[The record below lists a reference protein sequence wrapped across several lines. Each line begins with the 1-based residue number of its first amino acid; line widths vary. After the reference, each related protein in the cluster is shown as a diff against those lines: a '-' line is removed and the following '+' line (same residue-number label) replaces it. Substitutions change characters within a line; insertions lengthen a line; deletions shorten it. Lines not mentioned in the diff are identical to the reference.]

1 MGRFLENPLG
11 SEAEKRS
18 NLLENEKLMK
28 TVLNETMKEQRL
40 SSSRLAAKINQ
51 LHGVRV
57 SKETIRK
64 LRRKAGLR
72 FLAPIPKSRLTDIAK
87 GTRVAFAEDWITNR
101 LHLLRRTPIIF
112 SDESTFIVCENGR
125 KLWRIPGECLETDYV
140 QLEQHPRQIMV
151 WGAIGVGYKSPLLVF
166 EGNCNKESYISLLE
180 ENGIIPG
187 LNALFG
193 EREFVFQQD
202 NAPPHVAKQTVDWL
216 QERVHLLTSWPPHS
230 PDLSPVE
237 MMWAIT
243 KARVDT
249 TGVTTKHDLFER
261 VRQVWDE
268 IPQSFVDNMASSFEA
283 RLRTVI
289 RLCGDSLNGHW
300 LYVHK
305 IHILLQRYA
314 IEEIDSA
321 IEAMEWATSKTS
333 QERDACEE
341 VSPFPEPNELETDF
355 MSEISGEEEVSPFPE
370 PNELEK
376 DFMSEISGE
385 EEVSP
390 FLELAQLEKD
400 FMSELSGEEE
410 DETPEALIW
419 EHNLGEQEI
428 QEVCHVTSNR
438 PSAWRRVVNTMQTTA
453 RFLFRL
459 FSRRESSD

>member
-1 MGRFLENPLG
+1 
-11 SEAEKRS
+11 
-18 NLLENEKLMK
+18 
-28 TVLNETMKEQRL
+28 
-40 SSSRLAAKINQ
+40 
-51 LHGVRV
+51 
-57 SKETIRK
+57 
-64 LRRKAGLR
+64 
-72 FLAPIPKSRLTDIAK
+72 
-87 GTRVAFAEDWITNR
+87 
-101 LHLLRRTPIIF
+101 
-112 SDESTFIVCENGR
+112 
-125 KLWRIPGECLETDYV
+125 
-140 QLEQHPRQIMV
+140 
-151 WGAIGVGYKSPLLVF
+151 
-166 EGNCNKESYISLLE
+166 
-180 ENGIIPG
+180 
-187 LNALFG
+187 
-193 EREFVFQQD
+193 
-202 NAPPHVAKQTVDWL
+202 
-216 QERVHLLTSWPPHS
+216 
-230 PDLSPVE
+230 

-314 IEEIDSA
+314 IEEIDAA
-321 IEAMEWATSKTS
+321 IEAMEWAASKTS
-333 QERDACEE
+333 LERDACEE
-341 VSPFPEPNELETDF
+341 VSPFPEPNELEKDF
-355 MSEISGEEEVSPFPE
+355 MNEISGEEEFSPLLE
-370 PNELEK
+370 LAQLEK

-385 EEVSP
+385 E
-390 FLELAQLEKD
+390 
-400 FMSELSGEEE
+400 EEE

-419 EHNLGEQEI
+419 EHNLGEQAI